1 MDSSD
6 VLSIIVILILIGLS
20 AFFSASETA
29 VSSAS
34 RVRMKSYADD
44 GDKRAKRSLS
54 LIENFDKT
62 LSSILVGNNIVNI
75 ASTSIATAL
84 FLKLIPEYGALLS
97 TIIMTVLVLIFGE
110 VLPKST
116 AKENAD
122 NALLSFSGPL
132 SLVCKILTPIS
143 WVFRGLKLAITKPED
158 PEDKKPSITEEELKY
173 IIEEI
178 QDEGVLE
185 EQESELAQS
194 ALEFDEIRVHE
205 VYMPRV
211 DVIAVDASMSR
222 EEIQKV
228 FLDEKYTRLP
238 VYEGNIDNIIGI
250 LNEKDFLISIVKNEF
265 TNVRNLIKPALFVPY
280 NLKISK
286 ALAKMQADKI
296 QMAVVTDQY
305 GGTAGIVTMEDIL
318 EELVGEIYDEHDD
331 VLQLIEPMGEFT
343 YRVNGTM
350 DIEDML
356 EEIGFEDEIESIYNS
371 VGGWASEILG
381 KIPEKGETFEY
392 DGLKVTVDEVEDNR
406 VSSLI
411 VEYDNTAESEE
422 D

>member
-1 MDSSD
+1 M
-6 VLSIIVILILIGLS
+6 
-20 AFFSASETA
+20 E
-29 VSSAS
+29 
-34 RVRMKSYADD
+34 
-44 GDKRAKRSLS
+44 
-54 LIENFDKT
+54 
-62 LSSILVGNNIVNI
+62 
-75 ASTSIATAL
+75 
-84 FLKLIPEYGALLS
+84 
-97 TIIMTVLVLIFGE
+97 
-110 VLPKST
+110 
-116 AKENAD
+116 
-122 NALLSFSGPL
+122 
-132 SLVCKILTPIS
+132 
-143 WVFRGLKLAITKPED
+143 
-158 PEDKKPSITEEELKY
+158 
-173 IIEEI
+173 
-178 QDEGVLE
+178 
-185 EQESELAQS
+185 
-194 ALEFDEIRVHE
+194 
-205 VYMPRV
+205 
-211 DVIAVDASMSR
+211 
-222 EEIQKV
+222 
-228 FLDEKYTRLP
+228 EKYTRLP

-250 LNEKDFLISIVKNEF
+250 LNEKDFLISVVNDEF

-331 VLQLIEPMGEFT
+331 VLQLIEPIGEFT

-392 DGLKVTVDEVEDNR
+392 DGLKVTIDEVEDNR

-411 VEYDNTAESEE
+411 VEYNNTVE
-422 D
+422 